1 MQRRLCCLSDL
12 SFRNT
17 LQIHPARKQSRDGIE
32 QDRKKE
38 KKKNEGPTF
47 KINEYVNGNG
57 KQNLRNRGW
66 AEQYNLLCIMVFQE
80 GQHIPRNQ
88 SSFLVSPL
96 QRTLWRREW
105 KGESEENAL

>member
-1 MQRRLCCLSDL
+1 MELS
-12 SFRNT
+12 RT
-17 LQIHPARKQSRDGIE
+17 EK
-32 QDRKKE
+32 RKK

-105 KGESEENAL
+105 KGEREENAL